1 MTLTNNRKILN
12 LFITTC
18 SCLFIHFFVSAQYEF
33 KIFENK
39 DGFNSPDNYFVYSDS
54 RKLLWSGGS
63 DGLTKYNGKSFSNF
77 SKESGIND
85 SQINCI
91 AEDKNG
97 MLICGTLK
105 GVSFFDGSRFEN
117 IPLIISKATKSIN
130 KTVTSLFVNQKNEIF
145 AGTLNGLFKYNS
157 KLKSFVL
164 ISEFKGAVSSIE
176 MDPFGRLIVATK
188 SGLFLFR
195 KDKRIKMNLVNNE
208 NNFSIYAIKH
218 IKNNLYWAGTT
229 DGVVQLKRVNDS
241 FKIILHKGKEI
252 VAHMLKLKSNQ
263 FLFCGNTGMVYITNS
278 NRLQTYDLTKLFS
291 HIQIKAAA
299 QDYQGNIWFAT
310 TLGLIKMYKSEVQK
324 SAFLNDEA
332 HVVASIANDK
342 NGVVYFGTIDG
353 LVVSDNG
360 KIANYRISDNPDD
373 NFISSLTYKN
383 EEVLVGTFSGKLFKF
398 SKGKFRLI
406 FNSQKYPTCIYRV
419 ISESKNNKWIASFS
433 DVIHIRNGKEKTYN
447 LSNQYTQDI
456 LMDKK
461 KRLWFAN
468 LSVIGYIEN
477 DKIHSLNK
485 LFKKYNNY
493 VTLSED
499 KNGAMWIGTYGNG
512 ILRYYKGK
520 ITPYT
525 ISAGLTNNFVSSS
538 FYDKKTNILW
548 IGTMYG
554 VSKIQLDSKSN
565 IRFIQNYLNDE
576 NIESYGCVQNAIC
589 QLDNGKMLFSVGEE
603 LFEIKSNSKNNAG
616 AIVNLQL
623 QIDDLFVNR
632 KNVMNI
638 VGNKQ
643 SNISWSKLPHSLDL
657 NSNENNLDINFSAI
671 NFVSPY
677 VVNYAWKLDGY
688 DEKWTSFSDRN
699 FANYTNLPYGN
710 YKFKVKAKNQ
720 NGQTSAVVF
729 FCFTIKKPYYLEWWF
744 ILSVIVTFLFI
755 LFVYFQK
762 KIQKIKKIET
772 EKAENY
778 KQLAEA
784 ELKYLRSQMNP
795 HFMFNTLN
803 AIQEIVLKGD
813 SESSRIYFAD
823 FAKMM
828 RMILSNSSEKLISLE
843 REIEFLQLYLRFE
856 TIRFQEKFEV
866 YFNVDAKLELYAIKI
881 PGMLLQPLIE
891 NAINHG
897 LFHKKEKGILTIHFY
912 EEFEDDNKYLI
923 CTITDNGIGIHN
935 NFANSTENHQSKSTK
950 ISQERIA
957 ILNLLYGENK
967 FKLTFK
973 DLADT
978 SGESGTKVI
987 VKIALN

>member
-1 MTLTNNRKILN
+1 MTSIILKKFLN
-12 LFITTC
+12 LFIITFF
-18 SCLFIHFFVSAQYEF
+18 SLFFHFIVAAQYEF

-39 DGFNSPDNYFVYSDS
+39 DGFNSPDNYFVYTDS
-54 RKLLWSGGS
+54 RNLVWSSGS
-63 DGLTKYNGKSFSNF
+63 DGLTKYNGKSFSNY
-77 SKESGIND
+77 SKTNGLND

-91 AEDKNG
+91 TEDKKG
-97 MLICGTLK
+97 MLICGTIR
-105 GVSFFDGSRFEN
+105 GVSFFDGIRFRN
-117 IPLIISKATKSIN
+117 IPFKISKSLKKIN
-130 KTVTSLFVNQKNEIF
+130 KTVTSLFVNPKNEIF
-145 AGTLNGLFKYNS
+145 AGTLNSLFRYNA

-164 ISEFKGAVSSIE
+164 FSKFKDAVSSID
-176 MDPFGRLIVATK
+176 MDAFGSLIVATK
-188 SGLFLFR
+188 SGVFLFR
-195 KDKRIKMNLVNNE
+195 NGKRIKMNLINNE

-218 IKNNLYWAGTT
+218 IKNNLYWAGTS
-229 DGVVQLKRVNDS
+229 DGVVQLKRVHDS
-241 FKIILHKGKEI
+241 FKIILHKGKYI
-252 VAHMLKLKSNQ
+252 VNYILKLKSNQ
-263 FLFCGNTGMVYITNS
+263 YLFCGNTGMVYITNS
-278 NRLQTYDLTKLFS
+278 NGLETHDLTKLFS

-310 TLGLIKMYKSEVQK
+310 TIGLVKMYQSDVQK
-324 SAFLNDEA
+324 SRFLNDEA
-332 HVVASIANDK
+332 HVVASIAK
-342 NGVVYFGTIDG
+342 GRNGVLYFGTIDG

-383 EEVLVGTFSGKLFKF
+383 EEVLVGTFSGKLFVF

-406 FNSQKYPTCIYRV
+406 FNSKKYPTCIYRV

-433 DVIHIRNGKEKTYN
+433 DVIHLRNGKEKTYN
-447 LSNQYTQDI
+447 LSNQFTQDI
-456 LMDKK
+456 FLDKK
-461 KRLWFAN
+461 KRLWYAN
-468 LSVIGYIEN
+468 LSAIGYIEN
-477 DKIHSLNK
+477 NKIHSLNT

-499 KNGAMWIGTYGNG
+499 KYGAMWIGTYGNG
-512 ILRYYKGK
+512 LLRYYKGK
-520 ITPYT
+520 ITSFT
-525 ISAGLTNNFVSSS
+525 SSEGLTNNFVSSS
-538 FYDKKTNILW
+538 FYDSKTDVLW

-565 IRFIQNYLNDE
+565 IKFIQSYLNDE

-589 QLDNGKMLFSVGEE
+589 QLDNGKMIFSVGEE
-603 LFEIKSNSKNNAG
+603 LFEIKSKSKNNVG
-616 AIVNLQL
+616 TTVNLQL

-632 KNVMNI
+632 KNVMDLA
-638 VGNKQ
+638 GNKQ
-643 SNISWSKLPHSLDL
+643 SNLPWSKLPQSLDF
-657 NSNENNLDINFSAI
+657 NSNENNLDIIFSAI

-688 DEKWTSFSDRN
+688 DENWTTFSDRN

-720 NGQTSAVVF
+720 NGQTSSEVS

-744 ILSVIVTFLFI
+744 ILFVVVTFLVV
-755 LFVYFQK
+755 LFVYFQN

-828 RMILSNSSEKLISLE
+828 RMILSNSSEKFISLE

-866 YFNVDAKLELYAIKI
+866 HFNVDAKLELYAIKI

-897 LFHKKEKGILTIHFY
+897 LFHKKEKGILTIQFY
-912 EEFEDDNKYLI
+912 EEIESENKYLI
-923 CTITDNGIGIHN
+923 CAITDNGIGIHN
-935 NFANSTENHQSKSTK
+935 NVANSTENHQSKSTK

-957 ILNLLYGENK
+957 ILNSLYGENK
-967 FKLTFK
+967 FTLTLIN
-973 DLADT
+973 LAESSD
-978 SGESGTKVI
+978 GSGTKV
-987 VKIALN
+987 VVRIALN